1 MKNKKL
7 IIALFAFV
15 ALVGLVAG
23 LWFGMQGKEETP
35 VSTTGTDAS
44 GNTIAGISFT
54 VTVVHADG
62 NEKAFS
68 YTTDAEKLGAFLEE
82 QGLIESEGADDGM
95 FHTVDGEKADWN
107 ENQSY
112 WAFYIG
118 EDYAMTGIYDTTIED
133 AAYRLVYTI
142 G

>member
-7 IIALFAFV
+7 IIILAFV

-23 LWFGMQGKEETP
+23 LWFGSQNKPNE
-35 VSTTGTDAS
+35 SS
-44 GNTIAGISFT
+44 GGAAGASFT
-54 VTVVHADG
+54 VIVTHADG
-62 NEKAFS
+62 SEKTFT
-68 YTTDAEKLGAFLEE
+68 YTTEEEMLGAALESE
-82 QGLIESEGADDGM
+82 GLISSEGADTGM

-118 EDYAMTGIYDTTIED
+118 DDYAMTGIYDTAISDGTT
-133 AAYRLVYTI
+133 YKLVYTI

>member
-7 IIALFAFV
+7 IIVVLAFI

-23 LWFGMQGKEETP
+23 LWFGSQNRPPKDELTP
-35 VSTTGTDAS
+35 TGD
-44 GNTIAGISFT
+44 GFT
-54 VTVVHADG
+54 VVVVHADKT
-62 NEKAFS
+62 EKEFYYHA
-68 YTTDAEKLGAFLEE
+68 TNHPDITKLGDFLEAE
-82 QGLIESEGADDGM
+82 GLIESEGADDGM

-118 EDYAMTGIYDTTIED
+118 DDYAMTGIYDTDIEC
-133 AAYRLVYTI
+133 YTTYKLVYTI